1 MTGPT
6 KVAGTVIVSREMLAD
21 AAEWRRLQGEA
32 DAAIAEA
39 RERRTAIEAK
49 VAAYPDPPKK
59 PTRRERRLAERMAR
73 RDGPP
78 T

>member
-6 KVAGTVIVSREMLAD
+6 KVAATVIVTPETLAD
-21 AAEWRRLQGEA
+21 ALAHQAML
-32 DAAIAEA
+32 DAIASA
-39 RERRTAIEAK
+39 RERRDAIAAK

-73 RDGPP
+73 RAG
-78 T
+78 